1 MPLDNHVDPL
11 KESPYISS
19 TQPPTGE
26 TDQVP
31 RMSKGTTIFCCL
43 AGAAMTATATAL
55 AQAPAE
61 APSPGPANDLP
72 DYGPHPWQVW
82 HTTPATPIAEQL
94 DDFHKMLFFIMLAI
108 CLLVF
113 FLLAYVVLK
122 FNAKRNPTPS
132 RTAHNTVLE
141 VAWTVVPVL
150 ILVVIAIPSFRLLY
164 FLDEARD
171 ADVTLKVIGHQWY
184 WEYQYPDQG
193 GFSFSSYP
201 VADEDIKPDG
211 RRILDVDNPVVLPVG
226 TDIRLQITSED
237 VMHSW
242 GVPSLGFTRDAIPGR
257 LNELTIRLDREGRY
271 FGQCRELCGT
281 GHAIMPVVVHA
292 VSRERFDQWVEQ
304 AKQEFADAEPLPSP
318 TQVAE
323 TPTARQQE
331 AATP

>member
-1 MPLDNHVDPL
+1 MP
-11 KESPYISS
+11 K
-19 TQPPTGE
+19 
-26 TDQVP
+26 
-31 RMSKGTTIFCCL
+31 RMTLFSL
-43 AGAAMTATATAL
+43 AVAAMTMTGAAL
-55 AQAPAE
+55 AQASAE

-72 DYGPHPWQVW
+72 DYGPQPWEVW
-82 HTTPATPIAEQL
+82 HTTPATPVAEQL
-94 DDFHKMLFFIMLAI
+94 SDFHAMLFFIMLAI

-113 FLLAYVVLK
+113 FLLAYVVIR

-141 VAWTVVPVL
+141 VAWTVLPVV
-150 ILVVIAIPSFRLLY
+150 ILVVIAIPSFRLLFY
-164 FLDEARD
+164 LDEVRD

-193 GFSFSSYP
+193 GFSFSSYR

-237 VMHSW
+237 VIHSW

-257 LNELTIRLDREGRY
+257 LNEITIRIDREGRF
-271 FGQCRELCGT
+271 FGQCREICGT
-281 GHAIMPVVVHA
+281 AHAFMPVVVHA
-292 VSRERFDQWVEQ
+292 VTKERFNEWLEQ
-304 AKQEFADAEPLPSP
+304 AKQEFAGADPRSLPDRSSP

-323 TPTARQQE
+323 TSIARQQG
-331 AATP
+331 AVTP

>member
-1 MPLDNHVDPL
+1 
-11 KESPYISS
+11 
-19 TQPPTGE
+19 
-26 TDQVP
+26 
-31 RMSKGTTIFCCL
+31 MSKGTTIFSL
-43 AGAAMTATATAL
+43 AVAAMTTISTAM

-82 HTTPATPIAEQL
+82 HTTPATPIAQQL
-94 DDFHKMLFFIMLAI
+94 DDFHKLLFFIMLAI

-113 FLLAYVVLK
+113 FLLAYVVWR
-122 FNAKRNPTPS
+122 FNAKRNPTPT

-141 VAWTVVPVL
+141 VAWTVLPVL

-164 FLDEARD
+164 FLDEVRD

-226 TDIRLQITSED
+226 TDIRIQITSED

-242 GVPSLGFTRDAIPGR
+242 GVTSLGFTRDAIPGR
-257 LNELTIRLDREGRY
+257 LNEITIRLDREGRY

-304 AKQEFADAEPLPSP
+304 AKQEFAGAEPHLSP
-318 TQVAE
+318 TRSSSTQVAE
-323 TPTARQQE
+323 TPTARQQG

>member
-1 MPLDNHVDPL
+1 
-11 KESPYISS
+11 
-19 TQPPTGE
+19 
-26 TDQVP
+26 
-31 RMSKGTTIFCCL
+31 MSKGTTIFCCL

-141 VAWTVVPVL
+141 VAWTVLPVL

-164 FLDEARD
+164 FLDEVRD
-171 ADVTLKVIGHQWY
+171 ADLSHPLI
-184 WEYQYPDQG
+184 
-193 GFSFSSYP
+193 FSYYISI
-201 VADEDIKPDG
+201 V
-211 RRILDVDNPVVLPVG
+211 
-226 TDIRLQITSED
+226 
-237 VMHSW
+237 
-242 GVPSLGFTRDAIPGR
+242 
-257 LNELTIRLDREGRY
+257 
-271 FGQCRELCGT
+271 
-281 GHAIMPVVVHA
+281 
-292 VSRERFDQWVEQ
+292 
-304 AKQEFADAEPLPSP
+304 
-318 TQVAE
+318 
-323 TPTARQQE
+323 
-331 AATP
+331 

>member
-1 MPLDNHVDPL
+1 
-11 KESPYISS
+11 
-19 TQPPTGE
+19 
-26 TDQVP
+26 
-31 RMSKGTTIFCCL
+31 MSKGTTIFCCL

-141 VAWTVVPVL
+141 VAWTVLPVL

-164 FLDEARD
+164 FLDEVRD

-184 WEYQYPDQG
+184 VPVHPM
-193 GFSFSSYP
+193 SS
-201 VADEDIKPDG
+201 
-211 RRILDVDNPVVLPVG
+211 
-226 TDIRLQITSED
+226 S
-237 VMHSW
+237 
-242 GVPSLGFTRDAIPGR
+242 
-257 LNELTIRLDREGRY
+257 
-271 FGQCRELCGT
+271 
-281 GHAIMPVVVHA
+281 
-292 VSRERFDQWVEQ
+292 
-304 AKQEFADAEPLPSP
+304 
-318 TQVAE
+318 
-323 TPTARQQE
+323 
-331 AATP
+331 